1 MLPTTT
7 LDRVTG
13 VFAGFATIAVII
25 GFGILLA
32 HVGVID
38 AAGQKTLS
46 MVAFYL
52 ASPALLF
59 TVLQDNDVERVFS
72 GTLVAIVAGVVVTVA
87 ITATVA
93 RLRREELGRTVIAA
107 MCSSY
112 CNAGNLGLPIAAYV
126 LGDPALIAPVLL
138 LQMLVLQPLALTVLD
153 VAASPGRP
161 SFARIATRPLRNP
174 ITVASIAGLAVALSG
189 VSVPAGVNDP
199 LELVAGMAV
208 PSMLL
213 AYGVSLRLGP
223 LPGRGV
229 PPGELGLAVGLKL
242 VVQPAVAYVVAR
254 LIGLD
259 DAALLAVTVIS
270 ALPTAQNV
278 FVIAGR
284 YGRAELL
291 ARDAVFVS
299 TVGCVPAVL
308 TIVALVA

>member
-1 MLPTTT
+1 M
-7 LDRVTG
+7 TG
-13 VFAGFATIAVII
+13 VLAGFATIAVII
-25 GFGILLA
+25 GLGMLLA
-32 HVGVID
+32 HTGVID
-38 AAGQKTLS
+38 EAGQRTLS
-46 MVAFYL
+46 AVAFFL

-59 TVLQDNDVERVFS
+59 TVLQDNDVERIFS
-72 GTLVAIVAGVVVTVA
+72 GTLVAVVAGVVATVSV
-87 ITATVA
+87 TATVA
-93 RLRREELGRTVIAA
+93 RLRREELGRTVIAS

-126 LGDPALIAPVLL
+126 LGDAALIAPVLL

-153 VAASPGRP
+153 VAASPTRP
-161 SFARIATRPLRNP
+161 SWSRVVTRPLRNP
-174 ITVASIAGLAVALSG
+174 ITVASIAGVAVALSG
-189 VSVPAGVNDP
+189 VTVPAAVNDP
-199 LELVAGMAV
+199 LALVGGMAV

-242 VVQPAVAYVVAR
+242 LVQPAAAYAV
-254 LIGLD
+254 GLAVGLE
-259 DAALLAVTVIS
+259 DAALLAVAVIS

-291 ARDAVFVS
+291 ARDAIFVS
-299 TVGCVPAVL
+299 TLGCVPVVL
-308 TIVALVA
+308 GIVALLA